1 MRVLFR
7 VDSSSTIGSGHLMRC
22 LTLAEEL
29 HRAGASITFVC
40 RDLPGSLS
48 RLVND
53 RGFGCLILPVEKH
66 NRSETNAGQ
75 ERGQEIDAGQTL
87 AAVAEL
93 PDFDWLV
100 VDHYGLDQRW
110 EHRLRPRVDQILV
123 VDDLADRR
131 HDCDLL
137 LDQNL
142 TDRPATR
149 YDALTPPH
157 CRMMLGLSY
166 LFLRREFHD
175 ARKSAGVRDGHIRR
189 ILLSFGGADT
199 ANLTGMTLAAIG
211 SLDRRDLAV
220 DVVIGQNHIY
230 DDQIT
235 ATVATMPQA
244 TLYHQVSNMA
254 DLMATADLAVGGGGS
269 TTWERCCLG
278 LPSLAV
284 IMADNQSDLIAAADR
299 RGVLWNIG
307 RGEEMTPVRLMTHI
321 QKALDNPA
329 QIRSMSEAA
338 LGLIPPLQP
347 EAMHPVAAAMREHTH
362 AVG

>member
-7 VDSSSTIGSGHLMRC
+7 ADSSLTVGSGNLGRC

-29 HRAGASITFVC
+29 HQTGASITFVC

-53 RGFGCLILPVEKH
+53 RGYACLILPVEKH
-66 NRSETNAGQ
+66 DRLETSAGQ
-75 ERGQEIDAGQTL
+75 KHGQGRDAAQTL
-87 AAVAEL
+87 VAVAEL

-100 VDHYGLDQRW
+100 VDLYDLDERW
-110 EHRLRPRVDQILV
+110 ERRLRPRADHLMVI
-123 VDDLADRR
+123 DDLADRP

-142 TDRPATR
+142 SDRPATR

-157 CRMMLGLSY
+157 CRLMLGLSF
-166 LFLRREFHD
+166 LLLRREFRY
-175 ARKSAGVRDGHIRR
+175 ARKSARVRDGRVRR

-199 ANLTGMTLAAIG
+199 TNLTGMTLEAIG
-211 SLDRRDLAV
+211 SLDQRDLAV
-220 DVVIGQNHIY
+220 DVVVSQNHAY

-235 ATVATMPQA
+235 AAVATMPYA
-244 TLYHQVSNMA
+244 TVYHQASHMA
-254 DLMATADLAVGGGGS
+254 DLMAAADLAVGGGGS
-269 TTWERCCLG
+269 TTGERGCLG

-284 IMADNQSDLIAAADR
+284 VMADNQTDLIAAADR
-299 RGVLWNIG
+299 RGVLRNIG
-307 RGEEMTPVRLMTHI
+307 RREEMTPVRLMTQI
-321 QKALDNPA
+321 QKAIDNPA

-338 LGLIPPLQP
+338 LGLLRPLPP
-347 EAMHPVAAAMREHTH
+347 EAMHPVVTAMMEPVHAA
-362 AVG
+362 G